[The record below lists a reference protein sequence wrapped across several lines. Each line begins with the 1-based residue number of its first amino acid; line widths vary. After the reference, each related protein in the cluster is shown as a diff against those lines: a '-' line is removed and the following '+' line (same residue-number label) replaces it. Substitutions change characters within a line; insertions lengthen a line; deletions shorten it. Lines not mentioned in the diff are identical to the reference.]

1 MTALLTILGQ
11 IGIPD
16 PGRQGSEELQRLL
29 NAFYLL
35 VGLGFMIAVAGH
47 LFQSRTLVIVGIAM
61 FFLGT
66 AVFMAAVGAYG

>member
-16 PGRQGSEELQRLL
+16 PGQPADEELQRLL
-29 NAFYLL
+29 NAFYVL
-35 VGLGFMIAVAGH
+35 VGLGFLIAVAGH
-47 LFQSRTLVIVGIAM
+47 LFQSRALVIVGIAM